1 MSKTLIIGCGNPDR
15 GDDGAGILVAQ
26 RLRERGLQ
34 AVDHTGDGLALLDIW
49 HGSDD
54 VILVDAMKSG
64 ADPGTVSLWD
74 SGARLGCSRD
84 YGCSTHVFGPGEA
97 VELARVIGRLPQ
109 KLKIYGIEAACFDPG
124 AAYRPEVLEAVD
136 RVVGEIT
143 QAAFKPACLQ
153 SLKCG
158 C

>member
-1 MSKTLIIGCGNPDR
+1 MKKTLIIGCGNPDR
-15 GDDGAGILVAQ
+15 GDDAAGILVAQ

-34 AVDHTGDGLALLDIW
+34 AVDNTGDGLALLDLW

-64 ADPGTVSLWD
+64 ADPGTVSHWD
-74 SGARLGCSRD
+74 SDAPLGCSRD
-84 YGCSTHVFGPGEA
+84 YGCSTHAFGPGEA
-97 VELARVIGRLPQ
+97 VELARVIGRLPP
-109 KLKIYGIEAACFDPG
+109 KLQIYGIEATRFEPG
-124 AAYRPEVLEAVD
+124 APYSREVLDAVD

-143 QAAFKPACLQ
+143 QAVQKPTCLQ

>member
-1 MSKTLIIGCGNPDR
+1 MRKTLIIGCGNPDR
-15 GDDGAGILVAQ
+15 GDDAAGILVAQ
-26 RLRERGLQ
+26 RLRERGVQ
-34 AVDHTGDGLALLDIW
+34 AIDHTGDGLALLDIW

-74 SGARLGCSRD
+74 SHAPLGCSRD

-97 VELARVIGRLPQ
+97 VELARVIGRLPP
-109 KLKIYGIEAACFDPG
+109 KLRIYGIEAACFEPG
-124 AAYRPEVLEAVD
+124 ARYSREVLDAVD
-136 RVVGEIT
+136 RIVGEIT
-143 QAAFKPACLQ
+143 QNVCNPACLQ